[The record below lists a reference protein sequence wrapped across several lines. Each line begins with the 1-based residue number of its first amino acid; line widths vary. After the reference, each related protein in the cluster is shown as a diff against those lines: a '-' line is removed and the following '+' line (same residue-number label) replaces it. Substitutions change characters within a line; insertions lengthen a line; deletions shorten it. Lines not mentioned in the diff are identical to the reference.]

1 MLLIA
6 GITLLRIKKHKYMI
20 YAFRVTAKQNIGG
33 SKGIAKGMSVQI
45 RKEGGSPGVNDV
57 LAAFKQ
63 QLGIEIKGITV
74 TMGYFTVQKL

>member
-1 MLLIA
+1 M
-6 GITLLRIKKHKYMI
+6 T

-45 RKEGGSPGVNDV
+45 RKEGGNPGVNDV

-74 TMGYFTVQKL
+74 TMSYFTVQKL

>member
-1 MLLIA
+1 MA
-6 GITLLRIKKHKYMI
+6 N
-20 YAFRVTAKQNIGG
+20 AFKVTAKQNIGD

-45 RKEGGSPGVNDV
+45 RKEGSNPDVNDV

>member
-6 GITLLRIKKHKYMI
+6 GVTLLRIKKHKYMI

-45 RKEGGSPGVNDV
+45 RKEGGNPGVNDV

>member
-1 MLLIA
+1 
-6 GITLLRIKKHKYMI
+6 
-20 YAFRVTAKQNIGG
+20 
-33 SKGIAKGMSVQI
+33 MSVQI
-45 RKEGGSPGVNDV
+45 RKEGGNPGVNDV

>member
-1 MLLIA
+1 M
-6 GITLLRIKKHKYMI
+6 T

-33 SKGIAKGMSVQI
+33 SKGIAKGMSVQV
-45 RKEGGSPGVNDV
+45 REEGGNPGVNDV

-74 TMGYFTVQKL
+74 TMDYFTVQKL